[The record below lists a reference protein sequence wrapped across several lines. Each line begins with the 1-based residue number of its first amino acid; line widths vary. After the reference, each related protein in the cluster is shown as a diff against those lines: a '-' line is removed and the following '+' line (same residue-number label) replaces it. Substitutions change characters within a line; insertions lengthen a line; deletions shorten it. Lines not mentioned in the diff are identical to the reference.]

1 MAMSP
6 SRLQCP
12 KCGFDQPAQ
21 NAICARC
28 GLVFAKYWKYH
39 PRPGEP
45 PPPPVPPPRSRTL
58 NRGADR
64 SRPRADADDE
74 PNPLVT
80 GLGELLLPTVERAD
94 PVALAARALLWLVI
108 AIWGLRLMLMTVE
121 SNAAG
126 ESFLHLINLPFHEA
140 GHVIF
145 MPFGQ
150 FIHSLGGTLG
160 QLLMP
165 LICLLT
171 LLIKTRDPFGASVC
185 LWWFGQNFIDIAPYI
200 NDARAGVLPLLG
212 GNTGQNA
219 PYGFH
224 DWEFLLTETGLLRH
238 DQAIAQASHN
248 LGVLIMLL
256 ALGWGLALLWRA
268 WQALPPR
275 E

>member
-1 MAMSP
+1 MSAP
-6 SRLQCP
+6 RLQCP

-28 GLVFAKYWKYH
+28 GLVFAKYWRYH
-39 PRPGEP
+39 PRSGEAP
-45 PPPPVPPPRSRTL
+45 SPPVPPPRSRTL
-58 NRGADR
+58 NRGAG
-64 SRPRADADDE
+64 RPRSAARRE
-74 PNPLVT
+74 TGPMMA
-80 GLGELLLPTVERAD
+80 GLGELLLPPVARAD
-94 PVALAARALLWLVI
+94 PLALAARAALWLFL
-108 AIWGLRLMLMTVE
+108 AIWGLRLMLMTVA
-121 SNAAG
+121 SNGAG
-126 ESFLHLINLPFHEA
+126 ESFMHLINLPFHEA

-145 MPFGQ
+145 MPFGE
-150 FIHSLGGTLG
+150 FVHSLGGTLG

-212 GNTGQNA
+212 GNTGQHA

-224 DWEFLLTETGLLRH
+224 DWEYLLTETGLLRH
-238 DQAIAQASHN
+238 DQAIAQASHT
-248 LGVLIMLL
+248 LGALLMLV
-256 ALGWGLALLWRA
+256 ALGWGLVLLWRA
-268 WQALPPR
+268 WQVLPPR